1 MHREKQFDD
10 EGNLLE
16 EKPLDANEV
25 RRRKK
30 IATVRNKVEDL
41 IREKQGRIFDSKSK
55 EFR

>member
-1 MHREKQFDD
+1 MHREKQFDY